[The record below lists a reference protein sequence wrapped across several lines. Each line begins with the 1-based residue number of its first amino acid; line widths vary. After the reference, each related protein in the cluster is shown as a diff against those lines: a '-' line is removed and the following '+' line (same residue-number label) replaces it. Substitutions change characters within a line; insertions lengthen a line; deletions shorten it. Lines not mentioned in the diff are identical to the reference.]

1 MRDFLKKYF
10 QGDSVIW
17 TIFFLL
23 CMISIVELYSASSS
37 LAFRASNHAAPMLRH
52 AMFLALGAAIV
63 AGVHMINYKS
73 INKFA
78 YILLAISALAL
89 VYALLRGVN
98 ANDAKR
104 WIGVAGIQFQPSEFA
119 KISLLVVV
127 ADLIAKAKNA
137 QDLNKSFIKIVVVTL
152 VICGL
157 ICLENLSTAGILFGV
172 VFLMMVIGRVPFK
185 KLGMLLA
192 GIGVAIL
199 LLIAVMHIV
208 PENHRPKA
216 FNRYYTWENR
226 IARFMQ
232 HNKTD
237 KDKYIITDE
246 NYQVMHGQIAIA
258 RGGIIGVFPGNSL
271 ERNYLPQAYADY
283 IYAIVVEETGLL
295 GGIFVMSLYLFLLF
309 RAGQVAW
316 RCNDAYP
323 SLLVIG
329 LTLMI
334 VIQAMVS
341 MGVTVHLGP
350 VTGQPLP
357 IISRGGTSI
366 LVTSV
371 YFGIILS
378 VTRYFKKGKQ
388 KENESSDSQTIA
400 NEAAN

>member
-1 MRDFLKKYF
+1 MRDLFKKYL
-10 QGDSVIW
+10 QGDPVIW
-17 TIFFLL
+17 TVFFLL

-37 LAFRASNHAAPMLRH
+37 LAFRAANHAAPLLRH
-52 AMFLALGAAIV
+52 TMFLALGAAIV
-63 AGVHMINYKS
+63 IVVHIVNYKN
-73 INKFA
+73 INKIA
-78 YILLAISALAL
+78 YIILGISVLALA
-89 VYALLRGVN
+89 YALLKGVS

-104 WIGVAGIQFQPSEFA
+104 WIGVGGIQFQPSEFA
-119 KISLLVVV
+119 KLALLIVV

-137 QDLNKSFIKIVVVTL
+137 AELNKSFIKIVIVTL

-157 ICLENLSTAGILFGV
+157 ICLENLSTACILFGV
-172 VFLMMVIGRVPFK
+172 IFLMMVIGRIPFK
-185 KLGMLLA
+185 KLG
-192 GIGVAIL
+192 IL
-199 LLIAVMHIV
+199 LGGIAVAVLLLVAVMHMV
-208 PENHRPKA
+208 SKDHRPKA
-216 FNRYYTWENR
+216 FDRYYTWEAR
-226 IARFMQ
+226 IIRFLD
-232 HNKTD
+232 HNKLD
-237 KDKYIITDE
+237 KDKYVITDE

-258 RGGIIGVFPGNSL
+258 RGGLVGVFPGNSL

-309 RAGQVAW
+309 RAGQIAW
-316 RCNDAYP
+316 RSNDQYA

-366 LVTSV
+366 LVTSI

-378 VTRYFKKGKQ
+378 ITRYFKKSNNR
-388 KENESSDSQTIA
+388 EIEESK
-400 NEAAN
+400 N

>member
-1 MRDFLKKYF
+1 MRDFFKKYF

-17 TIFFLL
+17 TVFFLL
-23 CMISIVELYSASSS
+23 CMISVVELYSASSS

-78 YILLAISALAL
+78 YILLVISVLAL
-89 VYALLRGVN
+89 IYALLRGVN

-127 ADLIAKAKNA
+127 ADLISKAKNA
-137 QDLNKSFIKIVVVTL
+137 EELNRSFLKIVGVTL

-157 ICLENLSTAGILFGV
+157 ICLENLSTACILFGV
-172 VFLMMVIGRVPFK
+172 VFLMMIIGRIPFK
-185 KLGMLLA
+185 KLGMLLG
-192 GIGVAIL
+192 GIAVAIL
-199 LLIAVMHIV
+199 LLIACMHIV

-226 IARFMQ
+226 IARFMK
-232 HNKTD
+232 HDKND
-237 KDKYIITDE
+237 KDKYVITDE

-258 RGGIIGVFPGNSL
+258 RGGVIGVFPGNSL

-295 GGIFVMSLYLFLLF
+295 GGIFVMALYLFLLF
-309 RAGQVAW
+309 RAGQIAW
-316 RCNDAYP
+316 RCNEPYP

-388 KENESSDSQTIA
+388 KTESPDTNTTA
-400 NEAAN
+400 NEPTE

>member
-17 TIFFLL
+17 TVFFLL

-37 LAFRASNHAAPMLRH
+37 LAFKASNHAAPMLRH
-52 AMFLALGAAIV
+52 AMFLTLGAAIV

-73 INKFA
+73 ISKFA
-78 YILLAISALAL
+78 YILLAISVLAL
-89 VYALLRGVN
+89 IYALLRGVN

-104 WIGVAGIQFQPSEFA
+104 WIGVAGVQFQPSEFA
-119 KISLLVVV
+119 KISLLIVV

-137 QDLNKSFIKIVVVTL
+137 VELNKSFIKIVVVTI

-157 ICLENLSTAGILFGV
+157 ICLENLSTAAILFGV
-172 VFLMMVIGRVPFK
+172 VFLMMIIGRVPFK
-185 KLGMLLA
+185 KLGMLLG
-192 GIGVAIL
+192 GIIAAIL
-199 LLIAVMHIV
+199 LLVAVMHIV
-208 PENHRPKA
+208 PKDHRPHA
-216 FNRYYTWENR
+216 FDRYYTWEAR
-226 IARFMQ
+226 ISRFMD
-232 HNKTD
+232 HDKKA
-237 KDKYIITDE
+237 KDKYVITDE

-258 RGGIIGVFPGNSL
+258 RGGLIGVFPGNSM

-295 GGIFVMSLYLFLLF
+295 GGIFVMALYLFLLF
-309 RAGQVAW
+309 RAGQIAW
-316 RCNDAYP
+316 RCNEPYP

-378 VTRYFKKGKQ
+378 VTRYFKKGKH
-388 KENESSDSQTIA
+388 KNDSSESNSIA
-400 NEAAN
+400 NETAL

>member
-1 MRDFLKKYF
+1 MRDFFKKYF

-17 TIFFLL
+17 TVFFLL
-23 CMISIVELYSASSS
+23 CMISVVELYSASSS

-52 AMFLALGAAIV
+52 AMFLALGAALV
-63 AGVHMINYKS
+63 TGVHMINYKS
-73 INKFA
+73 INKIA
-78 YILLAISALAL
+78 YVILGISVLAL
-89 VYALLRGVN
+89 LYALLKGVA

-104 WIGVAGIQFQPSEFA
+104 WIGVAGVQFQPSEFA
-119 KISLLVVV
+119 KLSLLIVV

-137 QDLNKSFIKIVVVTL
+137 EELNKSFIRIVIITL

-157 ICLENLSTAGILFGV
+157 ICLENLSTACILFGV
-172 VFLMMVIGRVPFK
+172 IFLMMIIGRIPFK
-185 KLGMLLA
+185 KLGMLLG
-192 GIGVAIL
+192 GIFVAIL
-199 LLIAVMHIV
+199 LLVAVMHIV
-208 PENHRPKA
+208 PKDHRPKA
-216 FNRYYTWENR
+216 FDRYYTWESR
-226 IARFMQ
+226 IARFVD
-232 HNKTD
+232 HNKQD
-237 KDKYIITDE
+237 KDKYVITDE

-258 RGGIIGVFPGNSL
+258 RGGLFGVFPGNSL

-283 IYAIVVEETGLL
+283 IYAIVVEETGLF
-295 GGIFVMSLYLFLLF
+295 GGVFVMALYLFLLF
-309 RAGQVAW
+309 RAGQIAW
-316 RCNDAYP
+316 RSNDQYP

-388 KENESSDSQTIA
+388 KEETTASNQVTNEPAS
-400 NEAAN
+400 

>member
-1 MRDFLKKYF
+1 MRDFFKKYF

-17 TIFFLL
+17 TVFFLL

-37 LAFRASNHAAPMLRH
+37 LAFRASNHAAPLLRH
-52 AMFLALGAAIV
+52 TMFLVLGAALV
-63 AGVHMINYKS
+63 AGVHMINYKVM
-73 INKFA
+73 NKVA
-78 YILLAISALAL
+78 YIILGISVLAL
-89 VYALLRGVN
+89 LYAIFKGVS

-104 WIGVAGIQFQPSEFA
+104 WIGVGGFQFQPSEFA
-119 KISLLVVV
+119 KLSLLVVV
-127 ADLIAKAKNA
+127 ADLIAKGKTAE
-137 QDLNKSFIKIVVVTL
+137 QLNKSFKIIVAITL

-157 ICLENLSTAGILFGV
+157 ICLENLSTAFILFGV
-172 VFLMMVIGRVPFK
+172 VFLMMIIGRVPFK
-185 KLGMLLA
+185 KLGMLL
-192 GIGVAIL
+192 GGIL
-199 LLIAVMHIV
+199 LFVVLFAASMHIV
-208 PENHRPKA
+208 PQEHRWKG
-216 FNRYYTWENR
+216 FNRYYTWESR
-226 IARFMQ
+226 ISHFMGQ
-232 HNKTD
+232 KQN

-258 RGGIIGVFPGNSL
+258 RGGLIGVFPGNSL

-283 IYAIVVEETGLL
+283 IYAIVVEELGLA
-295 GGIFVMSLYLFLLF
+295 GGLFVMALYLFLLF
-309 RAGQVAW
+309 RAGQIAW
-316 RCNDAYP
+316 RCNDPYP

-334 VIQAMVS
+334 VIQALVS

-366 LVTSV
+366 LVTSI

-388 KENESSDSQTIA
+388 VNPDSPEINSIA
-400 NEAAN
+400 HEPAQ

>member
-1 MRDFLKKYF
+1 MRDFFKKYF

-17 TIFFLL
+17 TVFFLL
-23 CMISIVELYSASSS
+23 CMISVVELYSASSS

-78 YILLAISALAL
+78 YILLIISVLAL
-89 VYALLRGVN
+89 IYALLRGVN

-127 ADLIAKAKNA
+127 ADLISKAKNA
-137 QDLNKSFIKIVVVTL
+137 EELNRSFLKIVGVTL

-157 ICLENLSTAGILFGV
+157 ICLENLSTACILFGV
-172 VFLMMVIGRVPFK
+172 VFLMMIIGRIPFK
-185 KLGMLLA
+185 KLGMLLG
-192 GIGVAIL
+192 GIAVAIL
-199 LLIAVMHIV
+199 LLIACMHIV

-226 IARFMQ
+226 IARFMK
-232 HNKTD
+232 HDKND
-237 KDKYIITDE
+237 KDKYVITDE

-258 RGGIIGVFPGNSL
+258 RGGVIGVFPGNSL

-295 GGIFVMSLYLFLLF
+295 GGIFVMALYLFLLF
-309 RAGQVAW
+309 RAGQIAW
-316 RCNDAYP
+316 RCNEPYP

-388 KENESSDSQTIA
+388 KTESPDTNTTA
-400 NEAAN
+400 NEPTE

>member
-1 MRDFLKKYF
+1 MRDFFKKYF

-17 TIFFLL
+17 TVFFLL

-78 YILLAISALAL
+78 YVLLVISVLAL
-89 VYALLRGVN
+89 IYALLRGVN

-127 ADLIAKAKNA
+127 ADLISKAKNA
-137 QDLNKSFIKIVVVTL
+137 EELNKSFIKIVIVTL

-157 ICLENLSTAGILFGV
+157 ICLENLSTACILFGV
-172 VFLMMVIGRVPFK
+172 VFLMMIIGRIPFK
-185 KLGMLLA
+185 KLGMLLG
-192 GIGVAIL
+192 GIAVAIL
-199 LLIAVMHIV
+199 LLIACMHIV

-226 IARFMQ
+226 IARFMK
-232 HNKTD
+232 HNKAD
-237 KDKYIITDE
+237 KDKYVITDE

-258 RGGIIGVFPGNSL
+258 RGGVIGVFPGNSL

-295 GGIFVMSLYLFLLF
+295 GGIFVMVLYLFLLF
-309 RAGQVAW
+309 RAGQIAW
-316 RCNDAYP
+316 RCNEPYP

-388 KENESSDSQTIA
+388 KTESPDTNTTA
-400 NEAAN
+400 NEPTE